1 MKTLKNVAL
10 FEENNTKKQ
19 TTLKLYQIILKINT
33 YNKKLR
39 KSIKNGL

>member
-1 MKTLKNVAL
+1 MKNVTL
-10 FEENNTKKQ
+10 FEENDTKKQ

-39 KSIKNGL
+39 KGIKIGL